1 MFIIQ
6 LTYTGSLDEVDR
18 FLEDHKLFLEKYYAA
33 GIFIL
38 SGRKQPRTGGVILAQ
53 AESLDAI
60 EKVIAE
66 DPFNLHGL
74 ADYTITEFLP
84 TMANE
89 TLVSFLKE
97 SKTL

>member
-6 LTYTGSLDEVDR
+6 LTYTRPLAEVDQLLDE
-18 FLEDHKLFLEKYYAA
+18 HKQYLQKYYDE
-33 GIFIL
+33 GIFLL
-38 SGRKQPRTGGVILAQ
+38 SGRKNPRTGGIILAR
-53 AESLDAI
+53 AESMAGI

-66 DPFNLHGL
+66 DPFHRHGL

-89 TLVSFLKE
+89 TLQKL
-97 SKTL
+97 LQ

>member
-6 LTYTGSLDEVDR
+6 LTYTSTLAEVDQ
-18 FLEDHKLFLEKYYAA
+18 FLDDHKLFLEKYYAA

-53 AESLDAI
+53 AESREAI
-60 EKVIAE
+60 EQIIGE
-66 DPFNLHGL
+66 DPFNRHGL
-74 ADYTITEFLP
+74 ADYTIIEFLP

-89 TLVSFLKE
+89 TLQSL
-97 SKTL
+97 L

>member
-6 LTYTGSLDEVDR
+6 LTYTSSLEEVDR
-18 FLEDHKLFLEKYYAA
+18 LLDDHKLFLEKYYLE

-38 SGRKQPRTGGVILAQ
+38 SGRKLPRTGGVILAQ
-53 AESLDAI
+53 AESMAAI
-60 EKVIAE
+60 EKIIAE
-66 DPFNLHGL
+66 DPFNRHGL

-89 TLVSFLKE
+89 ALK
-97 SKTL
+97 SIL

>member
-6 LTYTGSLDEVDR
+6 LTYTRPLEEVDR
-18 FLEDHKLFLEKYYAA
+18 LLGEHKQFLEKYYAE

-38 SGRKQPRTGGVILAQ
+38 SGRKHPRTGGVILAR
-53 AESLDAI
+53 AESLAGI
-60 EKVIAE
+60 EKIITE
-66 DPFNLHGL
+66 DPFHGHGL

-89 TLVSFLKE
+89 TLQ
-97 SKTL
+97 TLLQ